1 MHLVSDCMSTWCI
14 HVSSSTPRV
23 YIRLC
28 TATCKYK
35 VGGGGG
41 EGGGGIILFCAGVVH
56 SISEFVMI
64 IMTLVSYIYCKRTM
78 NSLWA
83 IEPHTKC
90 LLIILIKFTL
100 MPV

>member
-1 MHLVSDCMSTWCI
+1 MHLVSGCMSTWCI

-41 EGGGGIILFCAGVVH
+41 GGGEGGLFY
-56 SISEFVMI
+56 FVQ
-64 IMTLVSYIYCKRTM
+64 VWYIVFQ
-78 NSLWA
+78 SLS
-83 IEPHTKC
+83 
-90 LLIILIKFTL
+90 
-100 MPV
+100 